1 MQIREG
7 ITCSFLQQSPILHS
21 NVAKLIEFQQLAF
34 ECSEM
39 QKGHKN
45 NCASGEFDRLYQG
58 AFKKLFMTR
67 LL

>member
-34 ECSEM
+34 ECSEK

-58 AFKKLFMTR
+58 AFESFS
-67 LL
+67 